1 MAAAEP
7 PRLVQA
13 PEQQGHRERVAVRI
27 PAHLAHPAQQVR
39 AGLRERVA
47 RPALLVRVVHL
58 VPVAPREL
66 VVTMTM
72 TMIVPVV
79 LAVRAGPLVKLYNR
93 HLMTG
98 RFVN

>member
-1 MAAAEP
+1 VTAAAEP

-47 RPALLVRVVHL
+47 LLVRVVHL
-58 VPVAPREL
+58 VRVAPRER
-66 VVTMTM
+66 VVTM